1 MKKEYMTPELET
13 YSVRPDEQ
21 IAATCMWENDGY
33 DPTAPGGASHA
44 GIVTT
49 PADRELMPPGHH
61 ARAAFYSQ

>member
-33 DPTAPGGASHA
+33 DPTAPGGASGYDCFMGSGSDLHY
-44 GIVTT
+44 G
-49 PADRELMPPGHH
+49 MQG
-61 ARAAFYSQ
+61 S

>member
-33 DPTAPGGASHA
+33 NPNVPGGASGYDCFMGSGSDLHY
-44 GIVTT
+44 G
-49 PADRELMPPGHH
+49 MQG
-61 ARAAFYSQ
+61 S